1 MPDHAVFPF
10 GLIQVA
16 GVHDAEETREL
27 LALGTDIVG
36 LPLRLTVNEE
46 DITEDKAA
54 ELSRAFP
61 GSCCLIT
68 YLDTVEE
75 IVSFSRFLEIDYVQ
89 LHGPVDPAIMPVLR
103 NQLPH
108 VKFIKSLV
116 IGTMPDK
123 ELHAT
128 MNAFSPYVWAFITD
142 TYDPS
147 TGAEG
152 ATGLTH
158 DWKISRELVEA
169 SRRPV
174 ILAGGLNPD
183 NVEEAIMTVRPH
195 GVDVHTGVENASGRK
210 DPDLVHEFVKRAK
223 AAFHALS
230 QGT

>member
-1 MPDHAVFPF
+1 MPDHPLFPF

-16 GVHDAEETREL
+16 GVHDAEEARML
-27 LALGTDIVG
+27 LSLGTEIVG
-36 LPLRLTVNEE
+36 LPLRLTVNAE
-46 DITEDKAA
+46 DISETNAA

-68 YLDTVEE
+68 YLDNVEE
-75 IVSFSRFLEIDYVQ
+75 IISFTRFLQVEHVQ
-89 LHGPVDPAIMPVLR
+89 LHGPVDAGIMPVLR

-116 IGTMPDK
+116 VGTMPK
-123 ELHAT
+123 EELLAT
-128 MNAFSPYVWAFITD
+128 MDAYSPYVWAFITD

-158 DWKISRELVEA
+158 DWKISRDIVQA
-169 SRRPV
+169 SQRPV

-183 NVEEAIMTVRPH
+183 NVEEAINIVKPH
-195 GVDVHTGVENASGRK
+195 GVDVHTGVENASGQK
-210 DPDLVHEFVKRAK
+210 DPERVQEFIKRAK
-223 AAFHALS
+223 AAFHKLS
-230 QGT
+230 QRA

>member
-1 MPDHAVFPF
+1 MPDHPVFPF

-16 GVHDAEETREL
+16 GVHDAEETRGL

-54 ELSRAFP
+54 ELSRVFP

-75 IVSFSRFLEIDYVQ
+75 IVSFARFLEVDYVQ

-116 IGTMPDK
+116 IGTMSEK

-128 MNAFSPYVWAFITD
+128 MNTYSPYVWAFITD

-158 DWKISRELVEA
+158 DWKVSRDLVQA
-169 SRRPV
+169 SQRPV

-183 NVEEAIMTVRPH
+183 NVEEAVLTVRPH

-210 DPDLVHEFVKRAK
+210 DPELVQEFVKRAR
-223 AAFHALS
+223 ASFQRLS